1 MINKTDYYY
10 ILCILLNIL
19 IIYIINDKINL
30 IKNRYIDF
38 LFYIMIILLN
48 EYDIK
53 FSILVSFVY
62 IVLKIKQKK
71 IH

>member
-38 LFYIMIILLN
+38 LFY
-48 EYDIK
+48 
-53 FSILVSFVY
+53 FVVECTAWE
-62 IVLKIKQKK
+62 ISAD
-71 IH
+71 

>member
-19 IIYIINDKINL
+19 IINIINDKINL

-38 LFYIMIILLN
+38 LFYILIILLN
-48 EYDIK
+48 ELDIK

-62 IVLKIKQKK
+62 IVLKIKQK
-71 IH
+71 